1 MNGHKVA
8 HHELKVMWWRND
20 YRFEWDVDLTGYL
33 LEGDNTLTI
42 RINNPHHYGGM
53 LRRPFLYLAVT
64 PSESGL

>member
-1 MNGHKVA
+1 
-8 HHELKVMWWRND
+8 MWWRND